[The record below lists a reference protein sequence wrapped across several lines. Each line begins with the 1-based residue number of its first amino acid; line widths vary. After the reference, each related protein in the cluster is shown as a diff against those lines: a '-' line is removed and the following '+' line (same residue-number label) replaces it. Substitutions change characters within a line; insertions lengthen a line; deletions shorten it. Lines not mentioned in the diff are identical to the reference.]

1 MDNNLLFFL
10 PSLTALGYHI
20 YSKFA
25 KVYNFPMVI
34 DDRKKNVKEANR
46 IGLLYKFK
54 FIFYTLLTMLSVSF
68 LVLNYFGPFQFMD
81 KLKIIYR
88 E

>member
-1 MDNNLLFFL
+1 M
-10 PSLTALGYHI
+10 PSLTALAYNI

-25 KVYNFPMVI
+25 NIYNFNMVI

-46 IGLLYKFK
+46 ISLLYKFK

-68 LVLNYFGPFQFMD
+68 LVLNIFGPFEFMD
-81 KLKIIYR
+81 KLKIVYR